1 MSSNLITLLRNTTT
15 QVHKDLEAMPVSKII
30 MSPEL
35 TVAGYIDYLCK
46 VYAIH
51 HSIENSV
58 FPVLVETVTD
68 VEKRKKIELII
79 HDLKTLETRIPVVD
93 SFLDADFRGNVPF
106 CMGMLYVSEGS
117 TLGGQY
123 ILKNIQKVLGGQ
135 AADATT
141 FLNAYGPR
149 TGSMWKAFTDILS
162 TYDESLSEAE
172 MKEVAAGA
180 VYGFERTSVVFSRI
194 LR

>member
-1 MSSNLITLLRNTTT
+1 MLLRNATT

-35 TVAGYIDYLCK
+35 TVAVYIDYLCK

-51 HSIENSV
+51 YSIENSV
-58 FPVLVETVTD
+58 FPVLIEKIAD

-79 HDLKTLETRIPVVD
+79 HDLKTLQASIPLED
-93 SFLDADFRGNVPF
+93 SFLDADFRDSVPF

-123 ILKNIQKVLGGQ
+123 ILKNIQKVLGAQ

-194 LR
+194 LDERNK